1 MNDDTIER
9 DKNKQAVISAP
20 VLDYDAYHADWADLE
35 LTAEQEHELLSI
47 LWEIMRTM
55 CDLSL
60 EMDAVQM
67 IMPTILCRALDDKTA
82 GEPGEAEEVNQ
93 STDTQNDMKDKFDG

>member
-9 DKNKQAVISAP
+9 DKNKQTVISAP
-20 VLDYDAYHADWADLE
+20 VLDYDAYRVDWADLE

-47 LWEIMRTM
+47 LWEIMSTM

-67 IMPTILCRALDDKTA
+67 IMPSILCRALDDKTA
-82 GEPGEAEEVNQ
+82 GKPGETEKVNQ
-93 STDTQNDMKDKFDG
+93 RTDTQNNRKDKSDG